1 MQRLHWYKVSTH
13 LFSDP
18 AIRHILGYPNGDT
31 YFVILFYL
39 KELACAA
46 CDDGNLSIS
55 HDVPL
60 LVRDIARGCG
70 RRKSVIEKAI
80 RVFLECGLVDVDEET
95 GMIRITDWDDMQ
107 SLCKDEEKRA
117 QTRKRVAAY
126 RERKKKADDMGEKDS
141 EMAVQE
147 EENCRES
154 SYSSEVKKVS
164 QPILNMP
171 QPITEATSQSVLHY
185 QEVFGP
191 ASTIV
196 ATRLADLESLWPVD
210 TIMAAIDMAK
220 SRGRGN
226 IRYIEKIIENGAP
239 TKFGPTWDDMQIDLE
254 IQESLAKFQ
263 REEEKRDRLQ
273 DMNDTSHG
281 YEEEKPYAY

>member
-13 LFSDP
+13 LFSNP

-31 YFVILFYL
+31 YLVILFYL

-60 LVRDIARGCG
+60 LIRDIARGCG

-80 RVFLECGLVDVDEET
+80 RVFLECGLVDVEEET

-126 RERKKKADDMGEKDS
+126 RERKKEASNSREADCLKTPHKGAPIEGMPKPATDTTS
-141 EMAVQE
+141 
-147 EENCRES
+147 RS
-154 SYSSEVKKVS
+154 VK
-164 QPILNMP
+164 
-171 QPITEATSQSVLHY
+171 HY

-196 ATRLADLESLWPVD
+196 AARLADLESLWPVD
-210 TIMAAIDMAK
+210 TIIAAIDMAK

-226 IRYIEKIIENGAP
+226 IRYIERIIENGAP
-239 TKFGPTWDDMQIDLE
+239 AKFGPTWDDMQIDLE

-273 DMNDTSHG
+273 AMNDTSHG
-281 YEEEKPYAY
+281 YEEKEKPYAY